1 MLSNDYAMREGSF
14 SNKRGNLG
22 GADIVQMSPSEEL
35 EQMAVRFV
43 NEAIQFDKQGA
54 RGNAIS
60 RYQRTVEVLLK
71 LCSLYPEA
79 PQNRLYMEQIE
90 SCRQRI
96 LALKNQNGQL
106 DDPDH
111 SISKQPGKS
120 EQFVLTE
127 KPRVKWSEIADLLDA
142 KKAIEEA
149 VVFPVKRPDL
159 FPLGWPRG
167 ILFFGPP
174 GCGKTLLAAAI
185 ATEIEAAFYSVDA
198 ASIMSKWLGESEKN
212 VAELFNSARSAAKDG
227 NPVIIFIDEIDS
239 LVGIRGDEVGG
250 EVRTRNQ
257 FLKEMDNILD
267 KKRLNHVYV
276 IGATNKPWALDEPFI
291 RRFQKRIY
299 VPLPSAEARREM
311 FSIYAQDLK
320 LAPDVDGEIIVEK
333 TEGYSGSDLRDIFQN
348 AQTKVVRE
356 FFEGESSRDKG
367 QARPIAMDDFKETLR
382 RRKPSVSQQML
393 SMYDKWFETYKAL

>member
-1 MLSNDYAMREGSF
+1 M
-14 SNKRGNLG
+14 
-22 GADIVQMSPSEEL
+22 QMSPSEEL
-35 EQMAVRFV
+35 EQMAVRSL
-43 NEAIQFDKQGA
+43 NEAIQLDRQGS

-60 RYQRTVEVLLK
+60 RYQRANEILLK

-79 PQNRLYMEQIE
+79 PQNKLYKEQIE
-90 SCRQRI
+90 NCQRRI
-96 LALKNQNGQL
+96 SALKAPDGQL
-106 DDPDH
+106 DSPEPPG
-111 SISKQPGKS
+111 SKQSMKL
-120 EQFVLTE
+120 EQFVLGE
-127 KPRVKWSEIADLLDA
+127 KPKVKWSEIADLHDA

-185 ATEIEAAFYSVDA
+185 ATEIDAVFYSVDA

-212 VAELFNSARSAAKDG
+212 VAELFNSARAAAKDG
-227 NPVIIFIDEIDS
+227 APVIIFIDEIDS
-239 LVGIRGDEVGG
+239 LVGIRSDEVGG

-267 KKRLNHVYV
+267 KKRRNHVYV
-276 IGATNKPWALDEPFI
+276 IGATNKPWVLDEPFI

-299 VPLPSAEARREM
+299 VPLPNAEARREM
-311 FSIYAQDLK
+311 FNIYTENLSI
-320 LAPDVDGEIIVEK
+320 APDVIPETIVEK

-348 AQTKVVRE
+348 AQTRVVRE
-356 FFEGESSRDKG
+356 VFESGHSKNQEDT
-367 QARPIAMDDFKETLR
+367 RPISMEDFRETLKK
-382 RRKPSVSQQML
+382 RKPSVSTQML
-393 SMYDKWFETYKAL
+393 GMYDKWFDTYKAL